1 MRRAKDNLKAAVF
14 LDRDGTIIHDRGYL
28 SSSDEV
34 EFHDCAIPALLRL
47 QQHFSL
53 FIVTN
58 QSGVAKG
65 LHSKEQ
71 VNAVNDFITARLR
84 VHGVDIL
91 KTYTCVHGR
100 GDNCCCI
107 KPEPYFA
114 HLAAAGFGLSLEHSY
129 TVGDHPHDVDFAVR
143 FGGKGV
149 YVLTGH
155 GEKHR
160 DELSAG
166 VPVCRDLGEAADWI
180 IKTHLREGELS

>member
-1 MRRAKDNLKAAVF
+1 MRRAEDKLKAAVF

-28 SSSDEV
+28 SSPDEV
-34 EFHDCAIPALLRL
+34 EFYDCAIPALLRL
-47 QQHFSL
+47 QTHFSL

-65 LHSKEQ
+65 LHSVEQ
-71 VNAVNDFITARLR
+71 VKAVNDFVTARLR
-84 VHGVDIL
+84 DHGVDIQ
-91 KTYTCVHGR
+91 KTYTCIHNR
-100 GDNCCCI
+100 EDKCCCI

-114 HLAAAGFGLSLEHSY
+114 HLAAEEFGLRLDHSY
-129 TVGDHPHDVDFAVR
+129 TVGDHPHDVEFAVR

-160 DELSAG
+160 DELSVE
-166 VPVCRDLGEAADWI
+166 VPVCRDLAEAADWMI
-180 IKTHLREGELS
+180 RTHFQEGGS